1 MSEDAGSARGLDVLI
16 ETYEPVNG
24 DRQIS
29 SRRKVN
35 EQLVARQADIANAI
49 AEAARLVQESANAV
63 PERRGWRVN
72 ALEAKFGV
80 KLSAGVG
87 VILSSASSEASFEVI
102 VKVTRD

>member
-1 MSEDAGSARGLDVLI
+1 MSEDGESASRPDVSI
-16 ETYEPVNG
+16 ETFDQVDG

-29 SRRKVN
+29 ARRKVS
-35 EQLVARQADIANAI
+35 ERLAARQADIANAI
-49 AEAARLVQESANAV
+49 AEAARLVQESADAV

-80 KLSAGVG
+80 KLSAGAG

-102 VKVTRD
+102 VKVTRE